1 MDIVTLTMNPVV
13 DKSSGIDS
21 VVPERKLRCDKP
33 RFDPGGGGLNVSR
46 AIKKMGGSSL
56 AVFPAG
62 GFPGNMLVDLL
73 GTEALELRVIDI
85 AGITRENL
93 TILERNSGQ
102 QYRFGMPGPELA
114 PGEWRKCLSTLAELE
129 PKPRYIVASGSLPHG
144 VPEDFYAQVAGL
156 ANARGIRLILD
167 TNRKALMHALEAGV
181 YLVKP
186 NLGEFEEIADDR
198 LRNER
203 DQEHQ
208 AMKMIRQGKS
218 RVVVISLGAA
228 GVILAREEGVQ
239 RLRAPTVPIKSKVGA
254 GDSMVAGIALALSN
268 GKSVVEAVQYGIA
281 AGAAA
286 VMTPGT
292 ELCRG
297 EDVRDLYERIKG

>member
-1 MDIVTLTMNPVV
+1 MDIVTLTMNPAV
-13 DKSSGIDS
+13 DKSSGIDR
-21 VVPERKLRCDKP
+21 VAPERKLRCDKP

-46 AIKKMGGSSL
+46 AIKKMGGTSL

-62 GFPGNMLVDLL
+62 GFPGKMLIDLL
-73 GTEALELRVIDI
+73 GREGLELRVIDI
-85 AGITRENL
+85 GGFTRENL
-93 TILERNSGQ
+93 TVLEHGSGQ
-102 QYRFGMPGPELA
+102 QFRFGMPGPELA
-114 PGEWRKCLSTLAELE
+114 PQEWRACLRAMAEIE
-129 PKPRYIVASGSLPHG
+129 PKPRYIVASGSLPPG
-144 VPEDFYAQVAGL
+144 VPQDFYAQLAAL
-156 ANARGIRLILD
+156 ANSRGIRLILD
-167 TNRKALMHALEAGV
+167 TNRKPLMHALEAGV

-186 NLGEFEEIADDR
+186 NLGELEEIADAG
-198 LRNER
+198 LKNER

-208 AMKMIRQGKS
+208 AMKLIRQGRS

-228 GVILAREEGVQ
+228 GVILAHAKGVQ

-254 GDSMVAGIALALSN
+254 GDSMVAGVALALSN
-268 GKSVVEAVQYGIA
+268 GKNVVEAVQYGIA

-297 EDVRDLYERIKG
+297 EDVRALFDTIKG